1 MNKYRIKTKIL
12 PEQNQYL
19 KFNLDQDF
27 DVLDILTLS
36 IYGTDAYPNP
46 CSDWG
51 VIMGRIVDSNS
62 FPMENVKI
70 GYILPLDDTD
80 KNDITISSIY
90 NDIMGNKYPL
100 LPKYRVNKN
109 HYPVGGFPSEDEVM
123 ANSALEY
130 VYKKY
135 FKYVGA
141 TNQNGDYVILGIPL
155 GKGKLIMNFDST
167 DAGSLSTTPVQQL
180 ATGQKDKKNFKK
192 DQQVNASPLN
202 ANGGDPVTGNTVGQS
217 MSLGNI
223 TQIGEGGT
231 VVTVATGTTAS
242 SFGGGSNLRNQ
253 AGDTISVIQKQ
264 VPNNGSDVNNT
275 AGVLISRG
283 TDVQVKSFFGDND
296 ICEIGINRYDYQL
309 DYRYQPCNY
318 IIGSFY
324 SDYNV
329 FNSFTPT
336 YTSNNMALATS
347 KQNMGGKV
355 VFLTD
360 SWDTEDPDVSAD
372 VAPDGT
378 FYAAIPCKW
387 DRYNIDEEGNWYKTN
402 DDFSKNPTGIFTRT
416 PYCLMIYINNNVSVN
431 LNDSKTYSRTSS
443 IGFNLNNS
451 ANFVEQIGYD
461 GSTGLTTV
469 SRFNIK
475 YNAQYYPN
483 SPFPNGY
490 YNPINTNYYPY
501 PKENASTKYR
511 NGAELNWDY
520 INRRSNIYTIAS
532 QWTKYGYYSA
542 LNVENNGLSGGTI
555 SYSDTLKRSRYAPMP
570 NLYSTKQSIE
580 NSTLV
585 LNLTTKGLAL
595 PGEQLPLDDS
605 VVPYL
610 GGNPPT
616 NWYPLALN
624 TELYPNGHIGNT
636 TPSTTNLSPGRNPQ
650 INPGV
655 DFNIGF
661 NNPDFGVWGPLAHP
675 DYSPGSG
682 VYTNSVFQVKSKGNY
697 RIRGT
702 FTMIGDIDTKDKA
715 YTKGDY
721 YVEYFFYIMKYSNNQ
736 NIIIKKFDPYYIKL
750 AGNTNW
756 GVKWDA
762 YFDQQFYLQE
772 GDLVY
777 FQFFT
782 DAIKNRKNMRLENV
796 NINFYNT
803 PTGSLFPLI
812 IGNMYLPTFE
822 ATKYDSVYYPVGPFK
837 DVLDSNGYNAL
848 KLTEMD
854 LMLYPITD
862 EMFNIVEHT
871 QVNNPYENGT
881 INYYFFCNQ
890 YWKLR
895 DFIYNEIN

>member
-19 KFNLDQDF
+19 RFNLDQDF

-46 CSDWG
+46 CGDWG
-51 VIMGRIVDSNS
+51 VIIGRIVDSNS
-62 FPMENVKI
+62 FPMENVKV
-70 GYILPLDDTD
+70 GYILPLDETDT
-80 KNDITISSIY
+80 NDITISSIY

-109 HYPVGGFPSEDEVM
+109 HYPAGGFPSEDEVM

-135 FKYVGA
+135 FKYVTS
-141 TNQNGDYVILGIPL
+141 TNQNGDYVILGPPL
-155 GKGKLIMNFDST
+155 GKGKLLMNFDST

-192 DQQVNASPLN
+192 DQQVNASPLI
-202 ANGGDPVTGNTVGQS
+202 ANGGDTVTGNTVGQS
-217 MSLGNI
+217 ISIGNI
-223 TQIGEGGT
+223 TTIGEGGN
-231 VVTVATGTTAS
+231 VVTPITGATAN
-242 SFGGGSNLRNQ
+242 SFGGGSNLKNQ

-264 VPNNGSDVNNT
+264 VPNNGADVNNT

-283 TDVQVKSFFGDND
+283 TEVQVKSFFGDND
-296 ICEIGINRYDYQL
+296 ICEIGVNRYDFQL

-324 SDYNV
+324 SDFNI
-329 FNSFTPT
+329 FNSAIPS
-336 YTSNNMALATS
+336 YSVNNMALATS

-402 DDFSKNPTGIFTRT
+402 DDFSSNPTGIFTRT
-416 PYCLMIYINNNVSVN
+416 PYCLMIYVNNNVSVN
-431 LNDSKTYSRTSS
+431 LNDGKTYSRASG
-443 IGFNLNNS
+443 IGFNLNNTGS
-451 ANFVEQIGYD
+451 FVQQIGFD

-469 SRFNIK
+469 NRFNIK

-490 YNPINTNYYPY
+490 YNPVNANYYPY
-501 PKENASTKYR
+501 PKEGATTKYR

-520 INRRSNIYTIAS
+520 NNRRSNIYTIAS
-532 QWTKYGYYSA
+532 QWSKYGYYSA

-555 SYSDTLKRSRYAPMP
+555 SYSNILKKARYAPMP
-570 NLYSTKQSIE
+570 NCYSTKPLSGDTQLVTTITTNGINSV
-580 NSTLV
+580 NSTLGP
-585 LNLTTKGLAL
+585 NT
-595 PGEQLPLDDS
+595 LPLDDTG
-605 VVPYL
+605 PYGWNTDYQKNWNL
-610 GGNPPT
+610 DTNYYPDGTIGRTSSSNGGLDFVFNNNRPD
-616 NWYPLALN
+616 
-624 TELYPNGHIGNT
+624 IGLWGT
-636 TPSTTNLSPGRNPQ
+636 DGTTNSYFKVNSGGQFKIKGRVDLKGWYDSLPHYAKYHLEIVVYRGGENIKIHERPSD
-650 INPGV
+650 NNLPYSDYNGWFDWGV
-655 DFNIGF
+655 QWDLDFN
-661 NNPDFGVWGPLAHP
+661 
-675 DYSPGSG
+675 Y
-682 VYTNSVFQVKSKGNY
+682 YFQEN
-697 RIRGT
+697 
-702 FTMIGDIDTKDKA
+702 
-715 YTKGDY
+715 
-721 YVEYFFYIMKYSNNQ
+721 
-736 NIIIKKFDPYYIKL
+736 
-750 AGNTNW
+750 
-756 GVKWDA
+756 
-762 YFDQQFYLQE
+762 
-772 GDLVY
+772 DLVY
-777 FQFFT
+777 FNLHT
-782 DAIKNRKNMRLENV
+782 ENMADRMSFRLENV
-796 NINFYNT
+796 NVNFYKI
-803 PTGSLFPLI
+803 PTGNVFPLI

-822 ATKYDSVYYPVGPFK
+822 ATKYDSVYYPVGAAK
-837 DVLDSNGYNAL
+837 DILDSNGYNAI

-871 QVNNPYENGT
+871 QLNNPYENNT

>member
-19 KFNLDQDF
+19 KVNLEQDF

-46 CSDWG
+46 CGDWG
-51 VIMGRIVDSNS
+51 IIMGRIVDSNS
-62 FPMENVKI
+62 FPMENVKV
-70 GYILPLDDTD
+70 GYVIPLDDND

-90 NDIMGNKYPL
+90 NDIMGNKYPF
-100 LPKYRVNKN
+100 LPNYKVNKN

-135 FKYVGA
+135 FKFVTS
-141 TNQNGDYVILGIPL
+141 TNQNGDYTILGIPL
-155 GKGKLIMNFDST
+155 GKGSLVMNFDST

-192 DQQVNASPLN
+192 DQRLNGSPIS
-202 ANGGDPVTGNTVGQS
+202 ANSGDPVTGNTSGASV
-217 MSLGNI
+217 SLGNI

-231 VVTVATGTTAS
+231 VVTVITGATATAV
-242 SFGGGSNLRNQ
+242 GGGTNSKNQ

-264 VPNNGSDVNNT
+264 IPNDGSGVDNT
-275 AGVLISRG
+275 AGVLISRS
-283 TDVQVKSFFGDND
+283 TDVQIKSFFGDFD
-296 ICEIGINRYDYQL
+296 ICEIGINRYDYKL
-309 DYRYQPCNY
+309 DYKYQPCNY

-324 SDYNV
+324 ADYAA
-329 FNSFTPT
+329 FNSATPT
-336 YTSNNMALATS
+336 YTINNMALATS

-355 VFLTD
+355 AFLLDGTD
-360 SWDTEDPDVSAD
+360 ETDPDISAD

-402 DDFSKNPTGIFTRT
+402 DDFTKNPTGIFTRT
-416 PYCLMIYINNNVSVN
+416 PYCLMIYINNNVNVN
-431 LNDSKTYSRTSS
+431 MNDNKTYSRASG

-451 ANFVEQIGYD
+451 GDFVEQIGYD
-461 GSTGLTTV
+461 GSTGITTV
-469 SRFNIK
+469 NRFNIK
-475 YNAQYYPN
+475 YNAQYYPS

-501 PKENASTKYR
+501 PKEDVGTKYR

-520 INRRSNIYTIAS
+520 TNRRSNIYTIAS

-542 LNVENNGLSGGTI
+542 LNVENNGLSSGTLT
-555 SYSDTLKRSRYAPMP
+555 YSDTLKKARYAPMP
-570 NLYSTKQSIE
+570 NLYSTKPLSGNTQLITTITTNGI
-580 NSTLV
+580 NST
-585 LNLTTKGLAL
+585 KSAL
-595 PGEQLPLDDS
+595 GPNVLPLDDEGPYAWDKNYLEKWDLDTGYYPDGTIGKS
-605 VVPYL
+605 GSNNGGIDFVVDNKNPNVASWVFGDTTNSYFQINTGG
-610 GGNPPT
+610 GGN
-616 NWYPLALN
+616 YKIKGSI
-624 TELYPNGHIGNT
+624 ELQGWQESLPFYAKYHMEIVVYRNGQNIKIYQQPQDVTATDDYEWKDEGR
-636 TPSTTNLSPGRNPQ
+636 SWNL
-650 INPGV
+650 
-655 DFNIGF
+655 DFN
-661 NNPDFGVWGPLAHP
+661 
-675 DYSPGSG
+675 Y
-682 VYTNSVFQVKSKGNY
+682 
-697 RIRGT
+697 
-702 FTMIGDIDTKDKA
+702 
-715 YTKGDY
+715 
-721 YVEYFFYIMKYSNNQ
+721 
-736 NIIIKKFDPYYIKL
+736 
-750 AGNTNW
+750 
-756 GVKWDA
+756 
-762 YFDQQFYLQE
+762 
-772 GDLVY
+772 Y
-777 FQFFT
+777 FQENDLIYFNFHT
-782 DAIKNRKNMRLENV
+782 ERLNERMSFRLQNG
-796 NINFYNT
+796 NINFYKI
-803 PTGSLFPLI
+803 PTGNVFPLI

-822 ATKYDSVYYPVGPFK
+822 ATKYDTVYYPVGPGK
-837 DVLDSNGYNAL
+837 DIFDTNSGGFNAP

-871 QVNNPYENGT
+871 QINNPYENGT

>member
-19 KFNLDQDF
+19 RFNLDQDF

-46 CSDWG
+46 CGDWG
-51 VIMGRIVDSNS
+51 VIMGRIVDSNK
-62 FPMENVKI
+62 FPMENVKV
-70 GYILPLDDTD
+70 GYILPLDDAD
-80 KNDITISSIY
+80 ENDITISSIY
-90 NDIMGNKYPL
+90 NDIMGSNYPL

-109 HYPVGGFPSEDEVM
+109 HYPAGGFPSEDEVM

-135 FKYVGA
+135 FKYVVS
-141 TNQNGDYVILGIPL
+141 TNKNGDYVILGVPL
-155 GKGKLIMNFDST
+155 GKGKLLMNFDST

-180 ATGQKDKKNFKK
+180 ATGQKDKKNYKK
-192 DQQVNASPLN
+192 DQQVNASPLT
-202 ANGGDPVTGNTVGQS
+202 ANGGEPVTGNTAGQS
-217 MSLGNI
+217 ISIGNI

-231 VVTVATGTTAS
+231 VVTVVTAATAS
-242 SFGGGSNLRNQ
+242 SFGGGVNTINQ
-253 AGDTISVIQKQ
+253 YSDTISVIQKQ
-264 VPNNGSDVNNT
+264 VPNNGTDVNNT
-275 AGVLISRG
+275 AGVLINRG
-283 TDVQVKSFFGDND
+283 TEVQVKSFFGDND
-296 ICEIGINRYDYQL
+296 ICEIGINRYDFQL

-324 SDYNV
+324 SDYNI
-329 FNSFTPT
+329 FNSVTPT
-336 YTSNNMALATS
+336 YSVNNMSFAAS

-360 SWDTEDPDVSAD
+360 SWDTEDPDASAD

-378 FYAAIPCKW
+378 FYVAIPCKW

-402 DDFSKNPTGIFTRT
+402 DDFTKNPTGIFTRT

-431 LNDSKTYSRTSS
+431 LNDGKTYSRASG

-451 ANFVEQIGYD
+451 ADFVEQIGYD

-490 YNPINTNYYPY
+490 YNSINTNYYPY
-501 PKENASTKYR
+501 PKENPNTKYR

-520 INRRSNIYTIAS
+520 NNRKSNIYTIAS

-542 LNVENNGLSGGTI
+542 LNVENNGLSGL
-555 SYSDTLKRSRYAPMP
+555 SYGDILKKGRYAPTP
-570 NLYSTKQSIE
+570 NLYSTKQSL
-580 NSTLV
+580 NVSTLV

-595 PGEQLPLDDS
+595 PGEQLPLDDL
-605 VVPYL
+605 VIPNI

-616 NWYPLALN
+616 GWYPLNLN

-636 TPSTTNLSPGRNPQ
+636 TPSSTNLSPGRTPQ

-655 DFNIGF
+655 DFNISF
-661 NNPDFGVWGPLAHP
+661 NNPDFGLWGPLTHP
-675 DYSPGSG
+675 TVGG
-682 VYTNSVFQVKSKGNY
+682 AFTNSVFEVKQSGNY
-697 RIRGT
+697 RIKGK
-702 FTMIGDIDTKDKA
+702 FKMIGDIDIYETPSEGKKFK
-715 YTKGDY
+715 YCFK
-721 YVEYFFYIMKYSNNQ
+721 IMKFSNNQ
-736 NIIIKKFDPYYIKL
+736 NILLREDCYTDSKNPTY
-750 AGNTNW
+750 NW
-756 GVKWDA
+756 GVGWDWS
-762 YFDQQFYLQE
+762 FDMQFYLQE
-772 GDLVY
+772 GDLLY
-777 FQFFT
+777 FIFST
-782 DAIKNRKNMRLENV
+782 DKLNNRKSFRLENLD
-796 NINFYNT
+796 INFYST
-803 PTGSLFPLI
+803 PTGKVFPLI

-822 ATKYDSVYYPVGPFK
+822 ATKYDSVYYPVGPVK
-837 DVLDSNGYNAL
+837 DILDSNGYNAL

-871 QVNNPYENGT
+871 QVNNPYENET

>member
-19 KFNLDQDF
+19 RFNLDQDF

-46 CSDWG
+46 CGDWG
-51 VIMGRIVDSNS
+51 VIMGRIVDSNK

-80 KNDITISSIY
+80 ENDITISSIY
-90 NDIMGNKYPL
+90 NDIMGNNYPL
-100 LPKYRVNKN
+100 LPKYKVNKN

-135 FKYVGA
+135 FKYVA
-141 TNQNGDYVILGIPL
+141 STNQNGDYVILGIPL

-180 ATGQKDKKNFKK
+180 ATGQKDKKNYKK

-202 ANGGDPVTGNTVGQS
+202 ANGGDTVTGNTVGQS
-217 MSLGNI
+217 ISIGNI
-223 TQIGEGGT
+223 TTIGEGGT
-231 VVTVATGTTAS
+231 VLTVVTGATAS

-264 VPNNGSDVNNT
+264 VPNNGTDVNNT
-275 AGVLISRG
+275 AGILISRG

-296 ICEIGINRYDYQL
+296 ICEIGINRYDFQL

-324 SDYNV
+324 SDFNV

-378 FYAAIPCKW
+378 FYVAIPCKW

-431 LNDSKTYSRTSS
+431 LNDSKTYSRASG

-451 ANFVEQIGYD
+451 ADFVKQIGFD

-483 SPFPNGY
+483 SPFPSGY

-555 SYSDTLKRSRYAPMP
+555 SYSDTLKRARYAPMP
-570 NLYSTKQSIE
+570 NLYSTKQSLD

-595 PGEQLPLDDS
+595 PGEQLPLDDI
-605 VVPYL
+605 VVS
-610 GGNPPT
+610 NA
-616 NWYPLALN
+616 NKFYPLDLN
-624 TELYPNGHIGNT
+624 TETYPNGHIGNT

-661 NNPDFGVWGPLAHP
+661 NSPDFGVWNPLAHP

-682 VYTNSVFQVKSKGNY
+682 VYTNSVFQVKSNGNY
-697 RIRGT
+697 RIKGGFKLKGN
-702 FTMIGDIDTKDKA
+702 FTLKRVVEEKNFNFDIVK
-715 YTKGDY
+715 
-721 YVEYFFYIMKYSNNQ
+721 FSNNQ
-736 NIIIKKFDPYYIKL
+736 NIVLKSYTKKIIPNPISPFY
-750 AGNTNW
+750 W
-756 GVKWDA
+756 GLEWILS
-762 YFDQQFYLQE
+762 FDQQFYLRE
-772 GDLVY
+772 DELIY
-777 FQFFT
+777 FRFYTNNVDQRQNFY
-782 DAIKNRKNMRLENV
+782 LENV
-796 NINFYNT
+796 DINFYNI
-803 PTGSLFPLI
+803 PSGSLFPLI

-822 ATKYDSVYYPVGPFK
+822 ATKYDSVYYPVGPVK
-837 DVLDSNGYNAL
+837 DIMDSNGYNAI

-871 QVNNPYENGT
+871 QVNNPYENNT

>member
-19 KFNLDQDF
+19 KVNIQQDF

-46 CSDWG
+46 CGDWG
-51 VIMGRIVDSNS
+51 IIIGRIVDSNN
-62 FPMENVKI
+62 FPMENVKV
-70 GYILPLDDTD
+70 GYVLPLDDTD

-100 LPKYRVNKN
+100 LPKYKVNKN

-135 FKYVGA
+135 FKFVTS
-141 TNQNGDYVILGIPL
+141 TNQNGDYTILGIPL
-155 GKGKLIMNFDST
+155 GKGGLLMNFDST

-180 ATGQKDKKNFKK
+180 ATGNKDKKNFKK
-192 DQQVNASPLN
+192 DQRLNGSPIS
-202 ANGGDPVTGNTVGQS
+202 ANSGDPVTGNTTGQS
-217 MSLGNI
+217 VSLGNI

-231 VVTVATGTTAS
+231 VVTVITGATATAL
-242 SFGGGSNLRNQ
+242 GGGTNLKNQ

-264 VPNNGSDVNNT
+264 IPNDGSGVDNT
-275 AGVLISRG
+275 AGVLISRS
-283 TDVQVKSFFGDND
+283 TDVQIKSFFGDFD
-296 ICEIGINRYDYQL
+296 ICEIGINRYDYKL

-324 SDYNV
+324 ADRSV
-329 FNSFTPT
+329 FNSATPT
-336 YTSNNMALATS
+336 YTINNMSDATT

-355 VFLTD
+355 AFLLDGTD
-360 SWDTEDPDVSAD
+360 DTDPDVSAD

-402 DDFSKNPTGIFTRT
+402 DDFTKNPTGIFTRT
-416 PYCLMIYINNNVSVN
+416 PYCLMIYINNNVNVN
-431 LNDSKTYSRTSS
+431 MNDGKTYSRASG
-443 IGFNLNNS
+443 IGFNLNNN
-451 ANFVEQIGYD
+451 ADFVEQIGYD
-461 GSTGLTTV
+461 GSTGITTV
-469 SRFNIK
+469 NRFNIK
-475 YNAQYYPN
+475 YNAQYYPA

-501 PKENASTKYR
+501 PKEDAGTKYR

-520 INRRSNIYTIAS
+520 TNRRSNIYTIAS

-555 SYSDTLKRSRYAPMP
+555 SYSDTLKRARYAPMP
-570 NLYSTKQSIE
+570 NCYSTKPLSGDTQLITTITTTGI
-580 NSTLV
+580 NST
-585 LNLTTKGLAL
+585 KSAL
-595 PGEQLPLDDS
+595 GPNVLPLDDDG
-605 VVPYL
+605 PYGYTPNSYEL
-610 GGNPPT
+610 YDLNTGYYPFGNIGRTAAPNGGFDFVSDNKNPDIGTWGGDGTTNSHFQINTGNGGNYKIKGNIELQGWQESLPFYAKYHMEIVVYRNGQNIKIYQDSQDVT
-616 NWYPLALN
+616 ATDDYKWLDEGRSWNLDFNYYFQDNDIVYFNFYTERLN
-624 TELYPNGHIGNT
+624 NRMSFRLQNG
-636 TPSTTNLSPGRNPQ
+636 
-650 INPGV
+650 
-655 DFNIGF
+655 NIGF
-661 NNPDFGVWGPLAHP
+661 
-675 DYSPGSG
+675 Y
-682 VYTNSVFQVKSKGNY
+682 K
-697 RIRGT
+697 I
-702 FTMIGDIDTKDKA
+702 
-715 YTKGDY
+715 
-721 YVEYFFYIMKYSNNQ
+721 
-736 NIIIKKFDPYYIKL
+736 
-750 AGNTNW
+750 
-756 GVKWDA
+756 
-762 YFDQQFYLQE
+762 
-772 GDLVY
+772 
-777 FQFFT
+777 
-782 DAIKNRKNMRLENV
+782 
-796 NINFYNT
+796 
-803 PTGSLFPLI
+803 PTGNLFPLI

-822 ATKYDSVYYPVGPFK
+822 ATKYDTVYYPVGPGK
-837 DVLDSNGYNAL
+837 DIFDTNSGGFNAP

-871 QVNNPYENGT
+871 QINNPYENGT

>member
-19 KFNLDQDF
+19 KVNLEQDF

-46 CSDWG
+46 CGDWG
-51 VIMGRIVDSNS
+51 IIMGRIVDSNS
-62 FPMENVKI
+62 FPMENVKV
-70 GYILPLDDTD
+70 GYVLPLDDTD

-100 LPKYRVNKN
+100 LPKYKVNKN

-135 FKYVGA
+135 FKFVTS
-141 TNQNGDYVILGIPL
+141 TNQNGDYTILGIPL
-155 GKGKLIMNFDST
+155 GKGSLLMNFDST

-180 ATGQKDKKNFKK
+180 ATGHKDKKNFKK
-192 DQQVNASPLN
+192 DQRLNGSPIS
-202 ANGGDPVTGNTVGQS
+202 ANSGEPVTGNTTGQS
-217 MSLGNI
+217 VSLGNI

-231 VVTVATGTTAS
+231 VVTVLTGVTATG
-242 SFGGGSNLRNQ
+242 FGGGTNKKNR

-264 VPNNGSDVNNT
+264 LPNDGNGVDNT
-275 AGVLISRG
+275 AGILISRS
-283 TDVQVKSFFGDND
+283 TDVQIKSFFGDFD
-296 ICEIGINRYDYQL
+296 QCEIGINRYDYKL

-324 SDYNV
+324 ADYAV
-329 FNSFTPT
+329 FNSATPT
-336 YTSNNMALATS
+336 YKINNMGDATD
-347 KQNMGGKV
+347 KQIMGGKV
-355 VFLTD
+355 AFLLDGTD
-360 SWDTEDPDVSAD
+360 ETDPDVSAD

-402 DDFSKNPTGIFTRT
+402 DDFTKNPTGIFTRT
-416 PYCLMIYINNNVSVN
+416 PYCLMIYINNNVNVN
-431 LNDSKTYSRTSS
+431 MGDGKTYSIASG
-443 IGFNLNNS
+443 IGFNLNNN
-451 ANFVEQIGYD
+451 ADFVEQIGYD
-461 GSTGLTTV
+461 GSTGITTV
-469 SRFNIK
+469 NRFNIK
-475 YNAQYYPN
+475 YNAQYYPA

-501 PKENASTKYR
+501 PKEDVGTKYR

-520 INRRSNIYTIAS
+520 TNRRSNIYTIAS

-555 SYSDTLKRSRYAPMP
+555 SYSNILTKGRYAPMP
-570 NLYSTKQSIE
+570 NCYSTKPLSGDTQLI
-580 NSTLV
+580 T
-585 LNLTTKGLAL
+585 NLTTKGLAL
-595 PGEQLPLDDS
+595 PGQQLPLDD
-605 VVPYL
+605 
-610 GGNPPT
+610 T
-616 NWYPLALN
+616 NLN
-624 TELYPNGHIGNT
+624 TSDWYDWNTNTGEYPDGTIGNT
-636 TPSTTNLSPGRNPQ
+636 SNPSVPTGQAS
-650 INPGV
+650 
-655 DFNIGF
+655 D
-661 NNPDFGVWGPLAHP
+661 NNPDFNFVNFNP
-675 DYSPGSG
+675 DIGIWSNDGG
-682 VYTNSVFQVKSKGNY
+682 NTNSVFEVKNAGYYNIKGSFRMVGDVKTRY
-697 RIRGT
+697 R
-702 FTMIGDIDTKDKA
+702 GDQPP
-715 YTKGDY
+715 
-721 YVEYFFYIMKYSNNQ
+721 YVYDDLWYSFLIKKYSNGNDINLNNPFRLNKNGINKSSTD
-736 NIIIKKFDPYYIKL
+736 NIFLDFEFNETYYFQ
-750 AGNTNW
+750 G
-756 GVKWDA
+756 
-762 YFDQQFYLQE
+762 

-777 FQFFT
+777 FQFYT
-782 DAIKNRKNMRLENV
+782 EQLIKRRNMRLENV
-796 NINFYNT
+796 DINFYKIL
-803 PTGSLFPLI
+803 TGRIFPLI

-822 ATKYDSVYYPVGPFK
+822 ATKYDTVYYPVGPGK
-837 DVLDSNGYNAL
+837 DIFDTNSGGFNAP

-871 QVNNPYENGT
+871 QINNPYENGT